1 MNSETDGPS
10 SNAARDREDRPVL
23 GYFVPV
29 PAHDV
34 RDDLALS
41 ALFRQCWRGRWII
54 FGCTFVVA
62 ALFIAWATFSGK
74 YYRAT
79 AVVSIVRPDGNV
91 DGGAGLGGQLGALAA
106 AAGLRAGNA
115 NANREEFIAFLKSRR
130 LQARFIESEN
140 LLPVLYADRWDSTK
154 QAWKSADPSQV
165 PSLDEAV
172 EKLRRELIDI
182 EIDKVTGLLSV
193 SFEARDRRAVAKWT
207 TNYIDL
213 ANRAIRGRTT
223 AESERSLEFLNRELQ
238 ETQPVAVQQA
248 IYGLIQSQ
256 LNSKML
262 ASVREEYAFRTI
274 DNATEPSVKRPER
287 PVRRAYAVVGAF
299 LGMLLGAILA
309 IWRARKSRT

>member
-1 MNSETDGPS
+1 M
-10 SNAARDREDRPVL
+10 
-23 GYFVPV
+23 
-29 PAHDV
+29 
-34 RDDLALS
+34 
-41 ALFRQCWRGRWII
+41 
-54 FGCTFVVA
+54 
-62 ALFIAWATFSGK
+62 
-74 YYRAT
+74 
-79 AVVSIVRPDGNV
+79 
-91 DGGAGLGGQLGALAA
+91 
-106 AAGLRAGNA
+106 
-115 NANREEFIAFLKSRR
+115 
-130 LQARFIESEN
+130 
-140 LLPVLYADRWDSTK
+140 LYADRWDSTK